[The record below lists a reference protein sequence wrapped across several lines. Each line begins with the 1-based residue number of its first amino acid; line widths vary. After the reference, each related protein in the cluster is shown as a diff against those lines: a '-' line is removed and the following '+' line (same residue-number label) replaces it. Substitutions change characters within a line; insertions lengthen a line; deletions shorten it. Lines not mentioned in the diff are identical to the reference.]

1 MVSGRWN
8 IALLAA
14 LALLAGCGDRSGAP
28 GAERRVDPADY
39 TSFFLW
45 AGVKPPP
52 ELARAA
58 EIYILN
64 GEVKADDPDRFVPMR
79 AGVPRLPG
87 KQVWL
92 VVRAARL
99 DWGEGVHRALLTDLA
114 RWDGAGNAVAGLQV
128 DFDAATRGL
137 DGYADFLTALRQR
150 LPARYKL
157 SVTGLMDW
165 SAHGDPAALARL
177 AGIVDEVVVQSYQ
190 GRSTIPGYAAYLN
203 RLARVPIPHKVAL
216 VQGGEWQEPA
226 ALRSDPGFRGYVVF
240 LVNPAD

>member
-1 MVSGRWN
+1 MRRN
-8 IALLAA
+8 TALLAA
-14 LALLAGCGDRSGAP
+14 LALLAGCGERSG
-28 GAERRVDPADY
+28 GQGERVDPADY

-52 ELARAA
+52 ELSRAT
-58 EIYILN
+58 ELYILG
-64 GEVKADDPDRFVPMR
+64 GEVKAEDPDTYVPMR
-79 AGVPRLPG
+79 AGVPRL
-87 KQVWL
+87 KRVWL

-99 DWGEGVHRALLTDLA
+99 DWGEGVHRAVLTDLA
-114 RWDGAGNAVAGLQV
+114 RWERAGNGVAGLQV

-137 DGYADFLTALRQR
+137 DGYADFLARLRQR
-150 LPARYKL
+150 LPQRYQL

-190 GRSTIPGYAAYLN
+190 GRSTIPGYADYLS
-203 RLARVPIPHKVAL
+203 RLARVPIPHKVVL

-240 LVNPAD
+240 LVNPEH

>member
-1 MVSGRWN
+1 MSRFRSLT
-8 IALLAA
+8 LLAA
-14 LALLAGCGDRSGAP
+14 LALLAGCGDRSGQQAVQ
-28 GAERRVDPADY
+28 GRVDPADY

-52 ELARAA
+52 ELKRAR
-58 EIYILN
+58 ELYILD

-99 DWGEGVHRALLTDLA
+99 DWGEGVHRAVLTDLA
-114 RWDGAGNAVAGLQV
+114 RWERAGNTVTGLQV

-137 DGYADFLTALRQR
+137 DGYADFLSALRQR

-190 GRSTIPGYAAYLN
+190 GRSTIPGYADYLN

-240 LVNPAD
+240 LVNPEH

>member
-1 MVSGRWN
+1 MSRFRSLT
-8 IALLAA
+8 LLAA
-14 LALLAGCGDRSGAP
+14 LALLAGCGDRSGQQAVQ
-28 GAERRVDPADY
+28 GRVDPADY

-52 ELARAA
+52 ELQRAR
-58 EIYILN
+58 ELYILG
-64 GEVKADDPDRFVPMR
+64 GEVKADDPDRLVPMR

-99 DWGEGVHRALLTDLA
+99 DWGEGVHRAVLTDLA
-114 RWDGAGNAVAGLQV
+114 RWEGAGNSVTGLQV

-137 DGYADFLTALRQR
+137 YGYADFLSALRAR

-190 GRSTIPGYAAYLN
+190 GRSTIPGYADYLN
-203 RLARVPIPHKVAL
+203 RLARVPTPHKVAL

-240 LVNPAD
+240 LVNPEH

>member
-1 MVSGRWN
+1 MSRFRSL
-8 IALLAA
+8 ALLAA
-14 LALLAGCGDRSGAP
+14 LALLAGCGDRSGQQAVQ
-28 GAERRVDPADY
+28 GRVDPADY

-45 AGVKPPP
+45 AGVRPPP
-52 ELARAA
+52 ELKRAR
-58 EIYILN
+58 ELYILG
-64 GEVKADDPDRFVPMR
+64 GEVKADDPDRLVPMR

-92 VVRAARL
+92 VIRAARV
-99 DWGEGVHRALLTDLA
+99 DWGEGVHRAVLTDLS
-114 RWDGAGNAVAGLQV
+114 RWEGAGNTVAGLQV

-137 DGYADFLTALRQR
+137 DGYADFLSALRQR

-190 GRSTIPGYAAYLN
+190 GRSTIPGYADYLN

-240 LVNPAD
+240 LVNPEH

>member
-1 MVSGRWN
+1 MRRSF
-8 IALLAA
+8 ITLLAA
-14 LALLAGCGDRSGAP
+14 LALLAGCHDRSGP
-28 GAERRVDPADY
+28 GGDAQRRVDPADH
-39 TSFFLW
+39 TAFFLW

-52 ELARAA
+52 ELARAR
-58 EIYILN
+58 EIYILD
-64 GEVKADDPDRFVPMR
+64 GEVKRDDPGTFVPLR

-99 DWGEGVHRALLTDLA
+99 DWGEGVHRALLHDLA
-114 RWDGAGNAVAGLQV
+114 RWEAAGNRVAGLQV

-137 DGYADFLTALRQR
+137 DGYADFLAKLRQR
-150 LPARYKL
+150 LPPRYRL

-190 GRSTIPGYAAYLN
+190 GRRTIPGYAAYLN

-216 VQGGEWQEPA
+216 VQGGAWQEPA

-240 LVNPAD
+240 LVNPEH

>member
-1 MVSGRWN
+1 MVSVRRS

-14 LALLAGCGDRSGAP
+14 LALLAGCGERSG
-28 GAERRVDPADY
+28 GQGERVDPADY

-52 ELARAA
+52 ELSRAT
-58 EIYILN
+58 ELYILG
-64 GEVKADDPDRFVPMR
+64 GEVKAEDPDTYVPMR
-79 AGVPRLPG
+79 AGVPRLAD
-87 KQVWL
+87 KRVWL

-99 DWGEGVHRALLTDLA
+99 DWGEGVHRAVLTDLA
-114 RWDGAGNAVAGLQV
+114 RWERAGNGVAGLQV

-137 DGYADFLTALRQR
+137 DGYADFLARLRQR
-150 LPARYKL
+150 LPQRYQL

-190 GRSTIPGYAAYLN
+190 GRSTIPGYADYLN

-240 LVNPAD
+240 LVNPEH